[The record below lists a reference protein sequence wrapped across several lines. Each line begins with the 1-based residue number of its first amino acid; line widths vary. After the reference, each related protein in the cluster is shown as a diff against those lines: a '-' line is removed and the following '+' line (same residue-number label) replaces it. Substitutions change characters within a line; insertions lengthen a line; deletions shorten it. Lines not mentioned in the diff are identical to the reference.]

1 MVLNRQYHRVPAADT
16 RHDADAVTQ
25 YACFIK
31 PYSHAR
37 VLVAAAEKRA
47 HLLGRFEGV
56 CVDGLDDVTEGNLRR
71 QRVTVIDDRLTG
83 GAVPTVHCQHIQP
96 PSVCLPFNHVTC

>member
-1 MVLNRQYHRVPAADT
+1 MHGEMFMYPSQ
-16 RHDADAVTQ
+16 
-25 YACFIK
+25 
-31 PYSHAR
+31 
-37 VLVAAAEKRA
+37 AAAVKRT
-47 HLLGRFEGV
+47 HLLRRFEGV

-96 PSVCLPFNHVTC
+96 PSVCLPLIHVTC